1 MQFAGSVSGH
11 INREKS
17 LLTSFIS
24 GWATER
30 RRVIR
35 HSRRSCCLRLAIEW
49 PGLIIHTRRSL
60 KQRNAA
66 CRANSVKKVQDFQG
80 PAAPSDSLYMPYNTH
95 RWITTRAD
103 ICSRSRFIAQSG
115 KSRKTPFLHYCAKIG
130 WFGLWLYGIE
140 ND

>member
-35 HSRRSCCLRLAIEW
+35 HSRRSCCLRLAIEG

-60 KQRNAA
+60 KQRNAP
-66 CRANSVKKVQDFQG
+66 CRANSVKKVQDFQVLRHLVILSTCLIIRTAG
-80 PAAPSDSLYMPYNTH
+80 LLQEQTSVLAHVLLLSQGRNPFCITAQKSDGL
-95 RWITTRAD
+95 
-103 ICSRSRFIAQSG
+103 
-115 KSRKTPFLHYCAKIG
+115 
-130 WFGLWLYGIE
+130 GLWLYGIE